1 MRPETV
7 SLRLRDGVRLDAD
20 LWRPAAPGP
29 HPVLLMRQPYG
40 RRIASTVVFAHP
52 AWYAAQ
58 GYIVVIQDVRG
69 SGTSEGD
76 FLAYAAE
83 AEDGAEAI
91 AWAAGLPGADGRVA
105 MYGFSYQGA
114 AQLLA
119 LSRAPAALKAMAP
132 AMANWDLHGEK
143 ARDKGAF
150 LLAGNAF
157 WAAQIGAIQARRA
170 GDAASHAELAAA
182 GPDMFQGPVPAA
194 PAVLDRHAGLHHHA
208 LWRDAPADHPYWQRA
223 SPAQALA
230 GTEADVPA
238 LWVGG
243 WFDYHLDGTLAGYR
257 ARAAAGGAQWLMIG
271 PWPHLAWSALG
282 AGADFGPAAVSDVDA
297 LQVALFDHVL
307 KGRALEGWMAACRV
321 RLFDLG
327 RRAWR
332 DFATLP
338 EPAMHPLFLAGD
350 GRSAV
355 RLRDGGL
362 AATPPAAEAW
372 ERVTH
377 DPWRPVPALGLHH
390 GGTAWCDRAAI
401 DARFDVLALTTAPL
415 AAPLDLVGEPELV
428 ATVQADAPSF
438 DLNATL
444 CLVTPEGRSFAL
456 SQAHAVLAGGPVRL
470 RLRALCITLAP
481 GDRLRLSLAGA
492 CFPAYPVNPGTGT
505 DPRAAT
511 AAEAVPITLALRC
524 GGADPARLL
533 LPVAGG

>member
-1 MRPETV
+1 MRTA
-7 SLRLRDGVRLDAD
+7 DGVRLDAD
-20 LWRPAAPGP
+20 VWRPASPGP

-69 SGTSEGD
+69 SGTSEGH
-76 FLAYAAE
+76 FLAYDRE

-91 AWAAGLPGADGRVA
+91 AWAATLPGSDGQVA

-119 LSRAPAALKAMAP
+119 LSQGPAALRVMSP
-132 AMANWDLHGEK
+132 AMASWDLYGEK

-157 WAAQIGAIQARRA
+157 WAAQMGAAQARRA
-170 GDAASHAELAAA
+170 GDAAGYAELATA
-182 GPDMFQGPVPAA
+182 GPEMLAGPVPAA
-194 PAVLDRHAGLHHHA
+194 PAVLDRHPGLHHYA
-208 LWRDAPADHPYWQRA
+208 VWRDSPADDEYWCRA
-223 SPAQALA
+223 SPAQALGA
-230 GTEADVPA
+230 ARPDVPA

-257 ARAAAGGAQWLMIG
+257 ALSQGGADHWLMIG
-271 PWPHLAWSALG
+271 PWPHLAWSPVG
-282 AGADFGPAAVSDVDA
+282 AGTDFGPAAASDVDA

-307 KGRALEGWMAACRV
+307 QGAPLAGWMAESRV

-327 RRAWR
+327 LRAWR
-332 DFATLP
+332 GFAALP
-338 EPAMHPLFLAGD
+338 EPAMRPLFLAGD
-350 GRSAV
+350 GRAAV
-355 RLRDGGL
+355 RGGGL
-362 AATPPAAEAW
+362 AAVTPEAAQW
-372 ERVTH
+372 EQVTH

-390 GGTAWCDRAAI
+390 GGAVWRDRSEV
-401 DARFDVLALTTAPL
+401 DARFDVLAFTTEPL

-428 ATVQADAPSF
+428 AEVQANAPSF

-444 CLVTPEGRSFAL
+444 SLVTAEGRSFAL
-456 SQAHAVLAGGPVRL
+456 SQAHAVLSGGMVRL
-470 RLRALCITLAP
+470 KLRALCITLRP
-481 GDRLRLSLAGA
+481 GERLRLSLAGA

-505 DPRAAT
+505 DPRHAT
-511 AAEAVPITLALRC
+511 GAEALPITLSVRC
-524 GGADPARLL
+524 GGGAPARLL
-533 LPVAGG
+533 LPVLSA